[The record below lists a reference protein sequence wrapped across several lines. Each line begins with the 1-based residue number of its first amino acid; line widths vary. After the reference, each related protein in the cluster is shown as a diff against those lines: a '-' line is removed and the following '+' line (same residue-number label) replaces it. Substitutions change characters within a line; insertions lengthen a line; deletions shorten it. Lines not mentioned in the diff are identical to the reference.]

1 MSQIDYVRREECFAA
16 VESMARRRRVPWDRR
31 CRVDRRKADPRSL
44 VGSGNPRG
52 YRRGGQH
59 SHLVAAQ
66 PLLVS
71 LDDSI
76 SFVHNHAQ
84 AADDRAQPKG
94 GAPQ

>member
-1 MSQIDYVRREECFAA
+1 MSQIDYVRREEHFAA

-44 VGSGNPRG
+44 VGAGNPRSHRH
-52 YRRGGQH
+52 RRQH
-59 SHLVAAQ
+59 SHLVATQ

-71 LDDSI
+71 LDDST

-84 AADDRAQPKG
+84 AADDRVQPKG